1 MPVRRRVCSL
11 SRVGCVSIRVLL
23 CHHCIV
29 LGTTDIGVGGTRHD
43 VWRLRQGLTIE
54 SLFEDRFNTF
64 VGTGPERERPP
75 TGRFEAL
82 GAVAFAQPHDP

>member
-1 MPVRRRVCSL
+1 MGRTRDDVGRRHR
-11 SRVGCVSIRVLL
+11 
-23 CHHCIV
+23 
-29 LGTTDIGVGGTRHD
+29 
-43 VWRLRQGLTIE
+43 LTIE
-54 SLFEDRFNTF
+54 SFFEDRFKTF